1 MQSKQAQ
8 SEDSE
13 SDQEENKSSGLINT
27 EDVNVDLP
35 VEESKEPEESPLE
48 FGEKIDPDAILEMG
62 SDEEIDND
70 IDAQTERESV
80 AIQ

>member
-1 MQSKQAQ
+1 M
-8 SEDSE
+8 
-13 SDQEENKSSGLINT
+13 
-27 EDVNVDLP
+27 NVDLP